1 MIAHIINKFAAD
13 CSGAKVDG
21 ATYCTGLPTATAS
34 SDNIQNIFHIVV
46 GTLAAVAVL
55 IIVISALNIV
65 TAGGDS
71 TKVAKARSAILYA
84 LVGLIIVIIAEAIV
98 ALVAGKL

>member
-1 MIAHIINKFAAD
+1 MILSLIQRFAAD
-13 CSGAKVDG
+13 CAGADINDT
-21 ATYCTGLPTATAS
+21 TYCTGLPKSVAS
-34 SDNIQNIFHIVV
+34 SDNVQNIFHIVV